1 MRSFKRDIYRVC
13 DDEGEVVVTPPSEQ
27 ICKRIV
33 SFEYKCSGA
42 TTATFGY
49 MICGETVERQV
60 TVDLYDTG
68 GTYAVYDASII
79 LEFETES
86 CIVEGSFHRISGLVT
101 AGNPEGVIY
110 GNEICTAYVAP
121 PTYSFYYEGIYTTND
136 PAHPTGGTIVY
147 IDAYGVTQESTYL
160 WNGECREIL
169 AQSITSNVGAGP
181 CSTPTVILETGTI
194 SSTSQPV
201 PDNGCVMFLDSI
213 CYIDTANEGMITSG
227 DTVYHDESGTNPI
240 IGGNQYYK
248 ISLINKYVILVS
260 DLGVINVDSICA

>member
-1 MRSFKRDIYRVC
+1 MRGFKRDIYRVC
-13 DDEGEVVVTPPSEQ
+13 DEDEIVVTPPSEQ

-68 GTYAVYDASII
+68 GTYAVYDASMI

-121 PTYSFYYEGIYTTND
+121 PTYSFYYEGFYETDD
-136 PAHPTGGTIVY
+136 PAHPLGGTIVY
-147 IDAYGVTQESTYL
+147 VDADGFTQESTYL
-160 WNGECREIL
+160 WNGECRLII
-169 AQSITSNVGAGP
+169 AQSITSHIGAGT
-181 CSTPTVILETGTI
+181 CTP
-194 SSTSQPV
+194 
-201 PDNGCVMFLDSI
+201 
-213 CYIDTANEGMITSG
+213 
-227 DTVYHDESGTNPI
+227 
-240 IGGNQYYK
+240 
-248 ISLINKYVILVS
+248 
-260 DLGVINVDSICA
+260 